1 MMGTNGGLDADWK
14 GLWAIKL
21 RNAGRSLVDLVLPP
35 ASLDGEAGSSGMG
48 LSARA
53 FSRIT
58 FLEDP
63 VCDGCGL
70 PFEYAVEAGQ
80 RCLICTQKPHVFTRA
95 RAACLYDEHSR
106 GPILALKHGDEQAHA
121 ALFAR
126 WISRSA
132 DPLIRDCDVVVPV
145 PLHPLRLLRRR
156 FNQSAEIARPL
167 ARLRGL
173 TYLPDTLKRRRAT
186 ATQGGRSLR
195 GRHLNVKGA
204 FRISPRHAHRVR
216 GKRVL
221 LVDDVLT
228 TGATADACARALLD
242 AGATAVDLAVIAG
255 VHGAR
260 EVPK

>member
-1 MMGTNGGLDADWK
+1 MSGVNDGSRAEWK
-14 GLWAIKL
+14 GLWGIKL

-35 ASLDGEAGSSGMG
+35 ASLDGVAGVSGMG
-48 LSARA
+48 LSAGA
-53 FSRIT
+53 FSCIT

-70 PFEYAVEAGQ
+70 PFEYELEAGQ
-80 RCLICTQKPHVFTRA
+80 RCLVCTQRPHIFARA

-106 GPILALKHGDEQAHA
+106 GLILGLKHGDEQSHA

-132 DPLIRDCDVVVPV
+132 DPLIRDCDVIIPV

-156 FNQSAEIARPL
+156 FNQCAEIARPL
-167 ARLRGL
+167 ARQRGL
-173 TYLPDTLKRRRAT
+173 VYLPDTLKRTRVT

-195 GRHLNVKGA
+195 GRRLNVKGA
-204 FRISPRHAHRVR
+204 FRVSPRQASRVA

-221 LVDDVLT
+221 LLDDVLT

-242 AGATAVDLAVIAG
+242 AGALAVDLAVIAG